1 MKINQKMFVV
11 TGGGNGIGRGS
22 VLHLLSRIASLA
34 AVDINQK
41 GLEET
46 IELVD
51 EINLIVTMTQAKSST
66 QQGSALEVPIKREQ
80 NPEVSIPSWRQAEM
94 LQNRYN
100 PSGRYRF
107 AFPFAAGSTRSSR
120 TGMGG
125 GSPSR

>member
-11 TGGGNGIGRGS
+11 TGGGNGIGRES
-22 VLHLLSRIASLA
+22 VLHLLSRVASLA

-46 IELVD
+46 I
-51 EINLIVTMTQAKSST
+51 LIVTMTQAKSST

-94 LQNRYN
+94 LQNRYI